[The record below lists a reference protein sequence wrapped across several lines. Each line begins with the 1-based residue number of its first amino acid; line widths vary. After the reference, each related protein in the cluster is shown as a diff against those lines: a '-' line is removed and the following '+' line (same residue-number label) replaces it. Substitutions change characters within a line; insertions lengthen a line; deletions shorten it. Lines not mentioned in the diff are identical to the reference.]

1 MASSIGST
9 VASFGASFIPDLTDT
24 ADIQTALKLLY
35 YGTGG
40 TLNNSNGIH
49 GALYT
54 LYTGNPTLAG
64 SVTITGDLTVNGT
77 TTTINSRDV

>member
-1 MASSIGST
+1 MASSIGSSI
-9 VASFGASFIPDLTDT
+9 ASFGASFIPDLSDN
-24 ADIQTALKLLY
+24 ANIQTALKLLY

-54 LYTGNPTLAG
+54 LYSGNPTLAG
-64 SVTITGDLTVNGT
+64 NVTITGNLTVN
-77 TTTINSRDV
+77 